1 MNSQCPCSKKRNN
14 YNNINGGGSNNE
26 LNEYEII
33 THNNLENINLKKQ
46 KIKNMLNKKGQKY
59 NKSKINK
66 LENYNKIERFYLYA
80 LRKEELELMYND
92 LNKGRELFLQ
102 NFNNLK
108 NKVAKSQNK
117 KAKAML
123 LLLSTNIL
131 NNIKEI
137 YRNNSSATNFNTK
150 KKLLDKKIKIMK
162 DIIHQ
167 FIVTKNEIDKVLSS
181 NNNNNNKQ
189 NGGINDFNNN
199 NNNILQQ
206 LHNMSSNELNE
217 AIRQLNIELRN
228 SFNQVSFNNNFNI
241 LINNSNNKQELIKNY
256 LALLNV
262 DTNNQNQ
269 LNKAKKYLNNM
280 NNLELQDLIKSKL
293 IELIFELKLLNNNN
307 KFKNINM
314 KTIIGKNTDELNS
327 LTTKMINKLI
337 Q

>member
-14 YNNINGGGSNNE
+14 NNNNINGGGSNNE

-181 NNNNNNKQ
+181 NNNNNKQ

-241 LINNSNNKQELIKNY
+241 LINNSNNKQELIENY
-256 LALLNV
+256 LALLNI
-262 DTNNQNQ
+262 DLDNQNQ
-269 LNKAKKYLNNM
+269 LNKAKRYLNNM
-280 NNLELQDLIKSKL
+280 NNLEIQDLIKSKL
-293 IELIFELKLLNNNN
+293 IEMIFELKLLNDNN

-314 KTIIGKNTDELNS
+314 KTIIRKNTDELNS
-327 LTTKMINKLI
+327 LTTEMINKLI